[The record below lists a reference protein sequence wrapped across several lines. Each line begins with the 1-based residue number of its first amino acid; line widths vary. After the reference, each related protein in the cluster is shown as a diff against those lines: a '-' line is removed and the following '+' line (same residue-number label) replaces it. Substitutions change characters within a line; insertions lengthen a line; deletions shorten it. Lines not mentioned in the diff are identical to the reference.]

1 MVDLLF
7 LLVVFS
13 PPVVASFAGIRLAA
27 ARRRARAKRLLGA
40 GLCLVGLAELGLL
53 LEWMNN
59 LCWDEGGSCGQP
71 LDTMFDVMFVTWFVL
86 AAMGLAAIAAWLAGA
101 IWHWRSSSRH
111 RH

>member
-1 MVDLLF
+1 MDLLF

-27 ARRRARAKRLLGA
+27 DRRRVRVTRLLGA

-71 LDTMFDVMFVTWFVL
+71 LDTMFDVMSVTWLVL
-86 AAMGLAAIAAWLAGA
+86 AAMGLAAIAAWVAGA
-101 IWHWRSSSRH
+101 IWHRRSSSRH